1 MLNPDWLDVNR
12 IPDWLYW
19 IIILAIVFK
28 ERIAEL
34 LQWRER
40 DQLDRREHEQ
50 RQDTLATSYHLA
62 EAASA
67 QQVMA
72 ELVANSQER
81 AADGDAFLRER
92 YVEMIKSLEILPE
105 VKRELAAIKF
115 EQRNHAAQIRIMVSL
130 VSEMYEAQFPNNN
143 KTTRYLE

>member
-1 MLNPDWLDVNR
+1 
-12 IPDWLYW
+12 
-19 IIILAIVFK
+19 
-28 ERIAEL
+28 
-34 LQWRER
+34 
-40 DQLDRREHEQ
+40 
-50 RQDTLATSYHLA
+50 
-62 EAASA
+62 
-67 QQVMA
+67 MA

>member
-1 MLNPDWLDVNR
+1 MDWLDLSR

-19 IIILAIVFK
+19 IIILAIVFR

-40 DQLDRREHEQ
+40 DHSDRREHEQ
-50 RQDTLATSYHLA
+50 RQGALATSYHLA

-92 YVEMIKSLEILPE
+92 YVEMTKSLEVLPE
-105 VKRELAAIKF
+105 IKRELATIKF
-115 EQRNHAAQIRIMVSL
+115 EQRNHAAQLRIMVGL
-130 VSEMYEAQFPNNN
+130 VAEMYEAQFPNN